1 MPLVGLLDGKI
12 AIVTGAGRGIGRGE
26 ALLLA
31 REGAKVVVN
40 DVGASTAGEGADE
53 SPAEQVVSEIEA
65 GGGEAVADFTDVSDF
80 LATERMIGSV
90 IDRFGR
96 LDILVNNAGILRD
109 RMVFNM
115 AEAEWDAV
123 VAVHL
128 KGTFNCTRHAAAYWR
143 ERSKAGE
150 DVSGRI
156 VNTSSPSGL
165 YGNVGQSNYGAAK
178 AGIAAF
184 TIIIAQELQRFGVTA
199 NAVSPSARTRMTE
212 QAFGDLSA
220 PSDRSDGFDALAP
233 ENIAPIVAY
242 LASDDAAGIT
252 GQVFGVRGASISLL
266 HGWTP
271 TSSIEKDSAWQPS
284 ELVTEIEKLIP
295 GKSVD
300 PNRTSRLAGSQQP
313 LSATSE
319 RN

>member
-1 MPLVGLLDGKI
+1 MGLLDGKI
-12 AIVTGAGRGIGRGE
+12 AVVTGAGRGIGRGE

-40 DVGASTAGEGADE
+40 DIGASTQGEGSDQT
-53 SPAEQVVSEIEA
+53 PAEQVVAEIEA
-65 GGGEAVADFTDVSDF
+65 AGGEALADYTDVSNF
-80 LATERMIGSV
+80 AASEQLIGLAV
-90 IDRFGR
+90 DRFGR

-115 AEAEWDAV
+115 SEAEWDAV
-123 VAVHL
+123 MAVHL
-128 KGTFNCTRHAAAYWR
+128 KGTFNCTRHSAAYWR
-143 ERSKAGE
+143 ERAKAGE
-150 DVSGRI
+150 ASSGRI

-184 TIIIAQELQRFGVTA
+184 TIIVAQELQRFGVTV

-212 QAFGDLSA
+212 EAFGNLSA
-220 PSDRSDGFDALAP
+220 APNEGFDALAP

-266 HGWTP
+266 QGWTP
-271 TSSIEKDSAWQPS
+271 TNTIEKQSAWQPS
-284 ELVTEIEKLIP
+284 ELVNEIESLIP
-295 GKSVD
+295 GKTVD
-300 PNRTSRLAGSQQP
+300 ANPATRLSGSQAP

-319 RN
+319 RK

>member
-1 MPLVGLLDGKI
+1 MGLLDGKV

-31 REGAKVVVN
+31 NEGAKVVVN
-40 DVGASTAGEGADE
+40 DVGASVSGEGHDT
-53 SPAEQVVSEIEA
+53 SPAQSVVDEITA
-65 GGGEAVADFTDVSDF
+65 AGGEAITNDANVADF
-80 LATERMIGSV
+80 AQTEKLIKAAV
-90 IDRFGR
+90 TRFGW

-109 RMVFNM
+109 RMLVNM
-115 AEAEWDAV
+115 VEDEWDAV
-123 VAVHL
+123 ISVHL

-150 DVSGRI
+150 QVSGRI
-156 VNTSSPSGL
+156 INTSSPSGL

-184 TIIIAQELQRFGVTA
+184 TVIIAQELQRYGVTS

-212 QAFGDLSA
+212 QAFGNLAA
-220 PSDRSDGFDALAP
+220 PEGQFDAFAP

-252 GQVFGVRGASISLL
+252 GQVFGVQGGSIALL
-266 HGWTP
+266 QGWTP
-271 TSSIEKDSAWQPS
+271 SGVIEKDSSWEPA
-284 ELVTEIEKLIP
+284 ELMDAIEKLVP
-295 GKSVD
+295 GKQIAPD
-300 PNRTSRLAGSQQP
+300 PIAVRMAAGQQP
-313 LSATSE
+313 LIP
-319 RN
+319 N